1 MRMFGMSVRANGQ
14 GTFAESGY
22 GMRKSCTNW
31 WNWAIALAA
40 IAVSSAHVQAF
51 YWYGWPGSGVQ
62 PDRTIVGPPGGKSGS
77 GPTVPVGLPV
87 VVTTPPPGQG
97 TEPPG
102 GGTEPHT
109 TPEPATGLVAI
120 IGLGALAAAR
130 SLRRRKSEV
139 AAFTTQP
146 PVSGPNRI

>member
-1 MRMFGMSVRANGQ
+1 MLAKS
-14 GTFAESGY
+14 EY
-22 GMRKSCTNW
+22 GMRKSCAIW

-40 IAVSSAHVQAF
+40 IAISSAPVQAF
-51 YWYGWPGSGVQ
+51 YWYGWPGSGLP

-77 GPTVPVGLPV
+77 GPKVPVGLPV

-102 GGTEPHT
+102 GGSGPHS
-109 TPEPATGLVAI
+109 TPEPATGIVAL

-130 SLRRRKSEV
+130 AYRRGKSKV
-139 AAFTTQP
+139 AALNPQP
-146 PVSGPNRI
+146 PIPGPEGK